1 MFLTFYF
8 LFVDLSNITS
18 ANTPMISTTV
28 PIHNGIVIIHHDH
41 AIIPSSLSTSST
53 TNKIPKKP
61 KGISFFL
68 I

>member
-8 LFVDLSNITS
+8 LFVGLSNITNV
-18 ANTPMISTTV
+18 NTPMISTTV
-28 PIHNGIVIIHHDH
+28 PIHSGIVMIHHDH

-53 TNKIPKKP
+53 TNSIPKNP
-61 KGISFFL
+61 KGILFSL